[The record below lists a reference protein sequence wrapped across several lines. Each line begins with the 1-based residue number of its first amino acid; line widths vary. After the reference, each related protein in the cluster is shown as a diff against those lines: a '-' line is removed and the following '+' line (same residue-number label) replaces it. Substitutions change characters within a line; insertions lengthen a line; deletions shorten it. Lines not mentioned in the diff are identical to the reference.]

1 MLFIGLHKTRERIIS
16 KLYMVTVAKFHVHR
30 NGANVLIEKKI
41 RGVEQ
46 ELAMNTRPPL
56 PHGSLVHLIG
66 MAIEEL
72 KKEGLVTN
80 IRVEEPRL
88 DYLALNGFRVYND
101 MSHLELSTPSYNS
114 PLEAVVYDKVAE
126 LLAYY
131 AVRNLKQHFKEINVY
146 KNNVSNIRKGPAE
159 WSAVSYS
166 THSSI
171 IMDRT
176 TCNLEIW
183 NRVEEALIPFMVA
196 RIPLIGSGDL
206 VPVRKD
212 GGIRHR
218 GKELTGDNL
227 RFAISPRAFFIRKL
241 SSNDTVEA
249 RGLLNQRDDPH
260 ADPNRYWRLHDINWE
275 GLRSPFQIYLRDS
288 LETLVM
294 MAYEEGFLRNPPALE
309 DPITAIKE
317 ISGDTEAC
325 EWKVTVQDGRK
336 VDPLAEIL
344 EGFYLAGVEE
354 MISQG
359 DPSPDDRLAFNLLDA
374 TVQVLNERRLEYLLD
389 GIDWIT
395 KKMLIE
401 EYAPNDLNDALG
413 ICNQYA
419 LIDGTVLGYLGE
431 ELNVDERETTFS
443 LERSFEFAR
452 DAIPAVDWGSMS
464 ILIGNALR
472 RGPED
477 TREYIRCLAARE
489 FPFLLN
495 SVEWERINFHS
506 ASINLEEPFKF
517 NKAMCGEVLEAST
530 ENLASFLQAV
540 MQIEVSGE
548 SVVHV
553 PSEDHEML
561 DEDRKEV

>member
-1 MLFIGLHKTRERIIS
+1 
-16 KLYMVTVAKFHVHR
+16 
-30 NGANVLIEKKI
+30 LIENKI

-56 PHGSLVHLIG
+56 PHGSLVHLVG

-101 MSHLELSTPSYNS
+101 MSHLELSTPSYNT

-126 LLAYY
+126 LFAYY
-131 AVRNLKQHFKEINVY
+131 AVRNLRQHFKEINVY
-146 KNNVSNIRKGPAE
+146 KNNISNIRKGPEE

-183 NRVEEALIPFMVA
+183 NRVEEALIPYMVV

-212 GGIRHR
+212 GSIRHR
-218 GKELTGDNL
+218 GKELTGDKL
-227 RFAISPRAFFIRKL
+227 RFVISPRAFFIRKL

-275 GLRSPFQIYLRDS
+275 GLRSPFQIYLRDI
-288 LETLVM
+288 LEILVM
-294 MAYEEGFLRNPPALE
+294 MAYEEGFLRNPPVLE
-309 DPITAIKE
+309 DPISAIKE
-317 ISGDTEAC
+317 VSGDTEAC
-325 EWKVTVQDGRK
+325 EWKITMQGGKK
-336 VDPLAEIL
+336 VDPIAEIL

-354 MISQG
+354 MISSG
-359 DPSPDDRLAFNLLDA
+359 DPSPVDRLAFKFLDA

-395 KKMLIE
+395 KKMIIE
-401 EYAPNDLNDALG
+401 EYASNDLNDALG

-431 ELNVDERETTFS
+431 DLNDDEKGTTFN
-443 LERSFEFAR
+443 LERSIEFAR
-452 DAIPAVDWGSMS
+452 DAIPTVDWGSLT
-464 ILIGNALR
+464 ILIRKALK

-495 SVEWERINFHS
+495 SVEWEIINFHS

-517 NKAMCGEVLEAST
+517 NKTMCGEVLEAST

-540 MQIEVSGE
+540 AQIEVHGE
-548 SVVHV
+548 SVLHV
-553 PSEDHEML
+553 PSKDHEML